1 MPGAADAYE
10 HVGAC
15 FLNEC
20 DTAPRLTATGART
33 VVPGLDGT
41 RRPLHDPAGLERLFK
56 SLLAAANDD
65 SKSLKHHK
73 DVLKRSTALGA
84 LTTLA
89 SVFRSTVLN
98 KQSSSRR
105 NDPPDGTATREVPE
119 EARRRQLIEVT
130 IDSLAEVGYV
140 GSTLAQIA
148 QRAGVSPGLVA
159 HYFDD
164 KDGLL
169 EATFRTLAR
178 GIGER
183 MRERLRRARTPRG
196 RVQAVIDT
204 NLAPE
209 EFDQRTGTAWLA
221 FWGQVLH
228 VKGLKRVQTVYQRR
242 MLSNLRHAL
251 RRLVPA
257 GEAHSLAAMIAAMI
271 DGVWLRA
278 ALSRWQEA
286 DSESARAMLTDFVD
300 SRLQR
305 SPRAAAA
312 LPAATTGEAALAP
325 ARVGSPGRSSF
336 RTINPAT
343 GEVLAQIAIDGPA
356 EVAAAVA
363 RASAAQ
369 KEWASL
375 PGVVRG
381 RILRRAADILRARN
395 LELAVLETRD
405 TGKPIQETSA
415 VDVISGAD
423 CLEYYAGLAATLAGE
438 HLDLGPQAFG
448 YTRRE
453 PLGVV
458 CGIGAWNYPLQIACW
473 KAAPALACGN
483 AMIFKPAELTPLTAM
498 RLRDVLAE
506 AGLPQGVFQIVQ
518 GMADTGRLLTAHP
531 DIRKV
536 SLTGEVGTGKAVM
549 ADSAGSLKQVT
560 LELGGKS
567 PLIIFDDAVLE
578 NAVAGALLGNF
589 YSAGEVCS
597 NGTRVFVQRAIKAAF
612 LERLAARVGAMR
624 IGDPMDPMTQVGT
637 LISEDHMT
645 KVLTYIARGKAEGA
659 RLLTGGH
666 RVSSGD
672 LANGFF
678 VAPTV
683 FDECHDDMTIV
694 REEIFGPVMSVLEFE
709 DEEEVIARANAT
721 QFGLAAGVFTNDLTR
736 AHRVIARLQAGT
748 CWINHYNVT
757 PIELPFGGVK
767 LSGLGRE
774 NGRAALEHYTQLKS
788 VYVAMGDV
796 EAPY

>member
-1 MPGAADAYE
+1 MGS
-10 HVGAC
+10 
-15 FLNEC
+15 
-20 DTAPRLTATGART
+20 
-33 VVPGLDGT
+33 LDSS
-41 RRPLHDPAGLERLFK
+41 LQGLELNRQSSHRRK
-56 SLLAAANDD
+56 DSPESAAA
-65 SKSLKHHK
+65 
-73 DVLKRSTALGA
+73 
-84 LTTLA
+84 
-89 SVFRSTVLN
+89 
-98 KQSSSRR
+98 
-105 NDPPDGTATREVPE
+105 REVPE
-119 EARRRQLIEVT
+119 EARRQQLIEVT

-159 HYFDD
+159 HYFGD

-169 EATFRTLAR
+169 EATFRSLAK

-183 MRERLRRARTPRG
+183 VRERFRLARTPRG

-251 RRLVPA
+251 QRLLPA
-257 GEAHSLAAMIAAMI
+257 DEARSLAAMIAAMI

-286 DSESARAMLTDFVD
+286 DSESARALLTDFVD
-300 SRLQR
+300 SRLQKSAR
-305 SPRAAAA
+305 SEETPPTAVSPRSGR
-312 LPAATTGEAALAP
+312 PAARP
-325 ARVGSPGRSSF
+325 ASSRPGSF
-336 RTINPAT
+336 KTINPAT
-343 GEVLAQIAIDGPA
+343 GQVLAEIAIDGPA
-356 EVAAAVA
+356 EVAAAVS
-363 RASAAQ
+363 RAAAAQ
-369 KEWASL
+369 EKWASL
-375 PGVVRG
+375 PGVARG
-381 RILRRAADILRARN
+381 RVLRRAADILRARN
-395 LELAVLETRD
+395 AELAELETRD

-415 VDVISGAD
+415 VDVLSGAD
-423 CLEYYAGLAATLAGE
+423 CLEYYAGLAASLAGE

-458 CGIGAWNYPLQIACW
+458 AGIGAWNYPLQIACW

-506 AGLPQGVFQIVQ
+506 AGLPEGVFQVVQ

-531 DIRKV
+531 RIRKV

-549 ADSAGSLKQVT
+549 ADAAASLKQVT

-567 PLIIFDDAVLE
+567 PLIVFDDAVLE
-578 NAVAGALLGNF
+578 NAVGGALLGNF

-597 NGTRVFVQRAIKAAF
+597 NGTRVFVHRGIKAAF
-612 LERLAARVGAMR
+612 LERLAARVSAMR
-624 IGDPMDPMTQVGT
+624 IGDPLDPATQVGA
-637 LISEDHMT
+637 LISEDHMS

-659 RLLTGGH
+659 RLVTGGQ
-666 RVSSGD
+666 RVTSGD

-683 FDECHDDMTIV
+683 FDECHDDMAIV

-721 QFGLAAGVFTNDLTR
+721 EFGLAAGVFTNDLTR

-774 NGRAALEHYTQLKS
+774 NGRAAIEHYTQLKS